1 MQLESLKM
9 FCDLAETQS
18 FTKSAQL
25 NEVTQSAVSQ
35 QLSSIERR
43 FQSLLVERSKKKC
56 RLTTEGRAVYDSSK
70 QILRAYEELQNKLAG
85 LQDQVSG
92 SIRVAVIYTFG
103 LHDLP
108 PFLKKY
114 LQRYPTVNVH
124 VEYLHAKQIYE
135 DVLSNVV
142 DLGLVAYPQRSPR
155 LTVVPLGKDKLV
167 LICAPEHP
175 MAKAGS
181 VKLRDL
187 SDQKFIAFAP
197 GAPLRKAIDDILRDH
212 HVQPRSAMEFDN
224 IETLKRA
231 VEIDAGVAIVPES
244 TVEQEV
250 AAKTLARVGIA
261 NGTFYRPLAV
271 IHRKDKALTPA
282 MKEFVAVL
290 KGS

>member
-35 QLSSIERR
+35 QLSSMERK
-43 FQSLLVERSKKKC
+43 FQSLLIERSKKKC
-56 RLTTEGRAVYDSSK
+56 RLTTEGQAVYDSSK
-70 QILRAYEELQNKLAG
+70 QILRAYEELQNKLAS
-85 LQDQVSG
+85 LQDQISG

-108 PFLKKY
+108 PYLKKY

-155 LTVVPLGKDKLV
+155 LTVVPLGKDKMV

-175 MAKAGS
+175 LAKAGS

-187 SDQKFIAFAP
+187 SDHKLITFSQAEP
-197 GAPLRKAIDDILRDH
+197 SRKAIDQILRDH

-250 AAKTLARVGIA
+250 AAKTLTRVEIA

-271 IHRKDKALTPA
+271 IHRKDKTLTPA

-290 KGS
+290 KGG